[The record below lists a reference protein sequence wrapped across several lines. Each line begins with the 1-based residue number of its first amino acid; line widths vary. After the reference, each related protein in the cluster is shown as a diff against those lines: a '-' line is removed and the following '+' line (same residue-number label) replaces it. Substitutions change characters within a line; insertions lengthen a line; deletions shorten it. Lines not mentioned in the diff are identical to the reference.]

1 MKETYNWDVLAS
13 TGIEF
18 VSPVQAAEPL
28 KVGENKAYNGG
39 VYRFDMAHAIYDAD
53 NVFSILQNDSAICGK
68 GKTRDNTDVWQAHLQ
83 RVFAIHPFYIY
94 NEWQDGHRMW
104 IEEKEV

>member
-1 MKETYNWDVLAS
+1 MFVHRCQRNRVHSYGQQKCIEGEVYEKDETIY
-13 TGIEF
+13 GICI
-18 VSPVQAAEPL
+18 
-28 KVGENKAYNGG
+28 VGG
-39 VYRFDMAHAIYDAD
+39 YDDD

>member
-1 MKETYNWDVLAS
+1 MNIISDELNIWK
-13 TGIEF
+13 I
-18 VSPVQAAEPL
+18 
-28 KVGENKAYNGG
+28 
-39 VYRFDMAHAIYDAD
+39 
-53 NVFSILQNDSAICGK
+53 
-68 GKTRDNTDVWQAHLQ
+68 RDNTDVWQAHLQ